1 VAVDCTNITGRQG
14 RCILVASRYW
24 LRREAI
30 GFFVGL
36 LVATGST
43 WVFRMHFFEK
53 TPTYFRQFSMR
64 PILVDKLKHTAVW
77 KFGED
82 WGDGGYAFTTRN
94 DVIAVIADDSKGISV
109 VQNDC
114 TIAVLPATSRKWK
127 SMRITYVCST
137 NNTKYAVVDTDG
149 DGIPDWKSDNNGQVW
164 NYVPGQ
170 WEEGRK
176 PNNSNGPSNSSPPPK
191 PAASPPPTPTPPT
204 VP

>member
-1 VAVDCTNITGRQG
+1 MAVDCTNITGRQG

-53 TPTYFRQFSMR
+53 TPTYFRQFAMR

-94 DVIAVIADDSKGISV
+94 DVIAVIADDSRGICV
-109 VQNDC
+109 VQNDDI
-114 TIAVLPATSRKWK
+114 IATLPVTSRTRERTLK

-137 NNTKYAVVDTDG
+137 NNTKYHVIDADG
-149 DGIPDWKSDNNGQVW
+149 DGIPDWKTDNSGQFW

-170 WEEGRK
+170 WKEGSERK
-176 PNNSNGPSNSSPPPK
+176 QKNSGGPSNS
-191 PAASPPPTPTPPT
+191 PTAPGL
-204 VP
+204 VE